1 MGGGKG
7 AGGTGTEA
15 PPALSTCSL
24 LDNSIPN
31 FCVRTRD
38 TTKVSYAHRFCME
51 QRGRWALLPLPRTT
65 PAGGQSPPG
74 SPALRLNGRVEW
86 GEIRR
91 SSAEAQ
97 LPLPCPRPLRRAVH
111 LRGWGRGEGGF
122 ARLLGSV

>member
-38 TTKVSYAHRFCME
+38 TTKKCPTLIASAWSSAAA
-51 QRGRWALLPLPRTT
+51 GRCCPFPV
-65 PAGGQSPPG
+65 Q
-74 SPALRLNGRVEW
+74 LRQGGRV
-86 GEIRR
+86 RQ
-91 SSAEAQ
+91 AA
-97 LPLPCPRPLRRAVH
+97 PL
-111 LRGWGRGEGGF
+111 
-122 ARLLGSV
+122 